1 MRSQSVC
8 RERIPLSPLRG
19 QLPFQGSQ
27 YGKEL
32 LEYMAKLAKALFKLL
47 KILGI
52 VVGVLFVVYFWNLDQ
67 KVLGWAYK
75 QVNTMFDRKKV
86 DLVF

>member
-1 MRSQSVC
+1 
-8 RERIPLSPLRG
+8 
-19 QLPFQGSQ
+19 
-27 YGKEL
+27 
-32 LEYMAKLAKALFKLL
+32 MAKIAKLL
-47 KILGI
+47 LTIIKILLI

-75 QVNTMFDRKKV
+75 QVNLMFDRKKV